1 VNPINRL
8 NRQDGF
14 TLIELLVVILIV
26 GILAA
31 IAIPAFAGQRY
42 RAQDVDAKAAVR
54 EAETAM
60 ATYWMDHQDYV
71 GSPADIREIQPSL
84 LNGPGATLTLGN
96 PAGPQSYRV
105 EVTSRTGNTFWLEE
119 RPNVGVSRGCTRAQP
134 NAGCSA
140 SLSW

>member
-1 VNPINRL
+1 MYHLRDL
-8 NRQDGF
+8 RSQDGF
-14 TLIELLVVILIV
+14 TLIELLVVILII

-42 RAQDVDAKAAVR
+42 RAQDTEAKAAVR

-71 GSPADIREIQPSL
+71 ASPADIQDIQPSL
-84 LNGPGATLTLGN
+84 LNGAGLTLTVGN

-105 EVTSRTGNTFWLEE
+105 EVTSRTGNRFWLEE
-119 RPNVGVSRGCTRAQP
+119 RPNVGVSRGCIRTQP

>member
-1 VNPINRL
+1 MFRL
-8 NRQDGF
+8 HRQDGF
-14 TLIELLVVILIV
+14 TMIELLVVILII

-31 IAIPAFAGQRY
+31 IAIPAFAGQRH

-60 ATYWMDHQDYV
+60 ATYWMDHNDFV
-71 GSPADIREIQPSL
+71 ASPADLQDIQPSL
-84 LNGPGATLTLGN
+84 LNGPGATLTVGH

-119 RPNVGVSRGCTRAQP
+119 RPNVGVSRGCVRANP
-134 NAGCSA
+134 NAGCPA
-140 SLSW
+140 GLSW